1 MAEILRAKMPV
12 SQRAKQFAPFA
23 ALKGFDEAIMDKEK
37 IILPVPELAED
48 MTEYLNL
55 TVSQLESGKKI
66 AVTFYSN
73 GGYNN
78 FIGSVSKIDF
88 VNRLLF
94 IENELIFLDDII
106 DIILL

>member
-1 MAEILRAKMPV
+1 MAENFRAKMPI

-37 IILPVPELAED
+37 IILPMPDLAED
-48 MTEYLNL
+48 MTEYLNR
-55 TVSQLESGKKI
+55 TMNQLESGKKI

-73 GGYNN
+73 GEYITRIN
-78 FIGSVSKIDF
+78 SVSKVDF
-88 VNRLLF
+88 INRLLF
-94 IENELIFLDDII
+94 LENELIFFDDII